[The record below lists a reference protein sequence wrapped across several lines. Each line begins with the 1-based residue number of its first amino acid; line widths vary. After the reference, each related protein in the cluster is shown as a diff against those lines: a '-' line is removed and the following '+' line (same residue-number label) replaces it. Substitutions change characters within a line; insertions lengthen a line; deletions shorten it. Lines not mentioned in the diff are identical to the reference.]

1 MFDVNTWL
9 STLGTVYW
17 GLCIGHCVLGLCFPR
32 DADGH
37 VNVCPIS
44 LNWDTK

>member
-17 GLCIGHCVLGLCFPR
+17 GLCISR
-32 DADGH
+32 DADDH
-37 VNVCPIS
+37 VNVGPIS
-44 LNWDTK
+44 LNWEAK